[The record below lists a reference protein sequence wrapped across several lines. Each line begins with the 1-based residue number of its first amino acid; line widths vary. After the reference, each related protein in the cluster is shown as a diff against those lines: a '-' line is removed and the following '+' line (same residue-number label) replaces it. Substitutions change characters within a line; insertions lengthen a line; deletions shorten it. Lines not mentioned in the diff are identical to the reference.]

1 MNEES
6 RITEFEEKPMVSS
19 SNTIST
25 GIYIIR
31 RRQLIEM
38 LERSG
43 QEDRWDFVTDILIR
57 YKNMKRIYGYKME
70 DYWSNIATVG
80 FILQYKYG
88 FPETGCEKLLLP

>member
-1 MNEES
+1 MPEGTDISRFGVIRMNEES

-57 YKNMKRIYGYKME
+57 YKNMKRIYGYK
-70 DYWSNIATVG
+70 WKITGA
-80 FILQYKYG
+80 ILQQ
-88 FPETGCEKLLLP
+88 